1 MRKIIFIKAKLWIN
15 FKWDNDIILKSC
27 YNKYIRKAE
36 CDRMLNQEI
45 INKFRKNY
53 EKDTTN
59 KIRQRMLNKVQLVD
73 LIQDEDTKLNNEFSI
88 NIKTHNITDQEASG
102 RCWSFAGLNI
112 LREKVI
118 EKCKLDNFE
127 LSGSYIAF
135 YDKLERFN
143 IYLERLI
150 NYKKDNK
157 NLYNRYVSSLLENG
171 LGDGGYFTQLANL
184 IEKYGVVPK
193 SIFSETFSSSNTY
206 EINQILSRLLR
217 KFYLELEKLSS
228 NEDSLKDRYME
239 KAFNIVANVYGMPP
253 EKFNFEYTDKSGKY
267 HIDKN
272 ITPKEFYDK
281 YIDINLFDDY
291 VEISSYYDE
300 KIKYNNIYIED
311 ESSRISEK
319 DNNITL
325 NLSPKEF
332 QSLIIKQLKAKEP
345 VYFYCSTTSKRVDGI
360 WIDIMERYGEIFGV
374 DLKLD
379 NNSILKTNGI
389 TGYHC
394 MIITGVNIIDNK
406 ITKWKIENSWG
417 NKHGNQGYYIATDD
431 WVKNYVHRIVI
442 NKKYLTAKQLEV
454 LNRQPINLEK
464 WDAKF

>member
-1 MRKIIFIKAKLWIN
+1 
-15 FKWDNDIILKSC
+15 
-27 YNKYIRKAE
+27 
-36 CDRMLNQEI
+36 
-45 INKFRKNY
+45 
-53 EKDTTN
+53 
-59 KIRQRMLNKVQLVD
+59 MLNKVQLVD

-88 NIKTHNITDQEASG
+88 NIKTHSITDQEASG

-150 NYKKDNK
+150 NYKKNNK
-157 NLYNRYVSSLLENG
+157 NLYNRYVSSLLEHG

-193 SIFSETFSSSNTY
+193 SVFPETFSSSNTY

-217 KFYLELEKLSS
+217 KFYLELEELSS
-228 NEDSLKDRYME
+228 NEDSLKDRYMG

-253 EKFNFEYTDKSGKY
+253 EKFNFEYTNKNGKY

-272 ITPKEFYDK
+272 ITPKEFQK
-281 YIDINLFDDY
+281 
-291 VEISSYYDE
+291 
-300 KIKYNNIYIED
+300 
-311 ESSRISEK
+311 
-319 DNNITL
+319 
-325 NLSPKEF
+325 
-332 QSLIIKQLKAKEP
+332 LIIKQLKAKEL

-389 TGYHC
+389 TA
-394 MIITGVNIIDNK
+394 V
-406 ITKWKIENSWG
+406 
-417 NKHGNQGYYIATDD
+417 
-431 WVKNYVHRIVI
+431 IV
-442 NKKYLTAKQLEV
+442 
-454 LNRQPINLEK
+454 
-464 WDAKF
+464 